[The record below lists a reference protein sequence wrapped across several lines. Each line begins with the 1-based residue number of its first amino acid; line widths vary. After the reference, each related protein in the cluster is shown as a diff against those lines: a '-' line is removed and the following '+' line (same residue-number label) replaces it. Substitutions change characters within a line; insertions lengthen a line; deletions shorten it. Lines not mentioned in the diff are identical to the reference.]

1 MGATIDEVVAD
12 YMESYVNF
20 YGIEKGTEKYEAVV
34 AGNIIQTLNVNFEVE
49 DIYQA
54 DLAAEAQ
61 GFLTEVLGL
70 SADEVTALKAKLGDL

>member
-1 MGATIDEVVAD
+1 L
-12 YMESYVNF
+12 
-20 YGIEKGTEKYEAVV
+20 

-70 SADEVTALKAKLGDL
+70 SAEEVTALKAKLKDL